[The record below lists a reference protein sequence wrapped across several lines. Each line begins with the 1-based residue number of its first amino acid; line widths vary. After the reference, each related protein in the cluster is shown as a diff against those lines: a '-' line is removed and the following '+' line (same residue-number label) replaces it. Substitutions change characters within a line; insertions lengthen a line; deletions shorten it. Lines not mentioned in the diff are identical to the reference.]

1 MGKNEWVRKEIE
13 LAIKKEKELDGTLP
27 NEWSYGAACYES
39 AYKAFQS
46 LLEDGHSGYSI
57 RFTKAILDRLLDGKV
72 LAPIEETEFH
82 DEGFQMTDHMS
93 YHCIRMSSLYR
104 RVYDDGTI
112 KYSDNNR
119 VECIEIFEDGH
130 RSSSRFKLVT
140 NIVDEMFPIKFPYM
154 PEDKP
159 YKVFVSTFLYDL
171 KNGDFDTVR
180 VIDIVT
186 PYDIHID
193 VDRYFKA
200 TENGFEEIDAEE
212 YKCRKGN
219 KCRKRK

>member
-1 MGKNEWVRKEIE
+1 MAVNEWARKEIE

-57 RFTKAILDRLLDGKV
+57 RFTKAILDRLLDGEV
-72 LAPIEETEFH
+72 LSPIEETEFD
-82 DEGFQMTDHMS
+82 DEGFQTTDHMS
-93 YHCIRMSSLYR
+93 YHCIRMSSLYK

-119 VECIEIFEDGH
+119 VECIEILADGYA
-130 RSSSRFKLVT
+130 SSSQFKLVT

-159 YKVFVSTFLYDL
+159 YKVIVTTFLYDP
-171 KNGDFDTVR
+171 KNGDFDTVG
-180 VIDIVT
+180 VNSIIT
-186 PYDIHID
+186 PDGDHID
-193 VDRYFKA
+193 VCRYFKES
-200 TENGFEEIDAEE
+200 ENGFFEEIDVNE
-212 YKCRKGN
+212 YDVRKLNSLN
-219 KCRKRK
+219 K